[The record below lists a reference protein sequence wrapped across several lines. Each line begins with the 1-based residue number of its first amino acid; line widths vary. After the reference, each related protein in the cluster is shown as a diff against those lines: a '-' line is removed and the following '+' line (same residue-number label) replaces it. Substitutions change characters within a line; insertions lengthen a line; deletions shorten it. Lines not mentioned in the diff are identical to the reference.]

1 MRPASPSLPIAALLA
16 AAFLLLGGC
25 AAVPEGCTRPVGD
38 RSLTPEVVAGRGGA
52 TGKRVTWGGT
62 LVDSR
67 HRRDATELEVL
78 AFPLSACGR
87 PRTDGRAQGRF
98 ILRRPGYLETADL
111 RPGREITASGRITEI
126 RAGRIGEADYRF
138 PVLEDARPRI
148 WPEGTAYAPPAV
160 RPWVSIGIGSGGGWS
175 GGGVGVV
182 F

>member
-1 MRPASPSLPIAALLA
+1 MRPASPSLPITALLA

-38 RSLTPEVVAGRGGA
+38 RSLTPEVAAGRGGA
-52 TGKRVTWGGT
+52 TGKRVT
-62 LVDSR
+62 
-67 HRRDATELEVL
+67 
-78 AFPLSACGR
+78 SACGR